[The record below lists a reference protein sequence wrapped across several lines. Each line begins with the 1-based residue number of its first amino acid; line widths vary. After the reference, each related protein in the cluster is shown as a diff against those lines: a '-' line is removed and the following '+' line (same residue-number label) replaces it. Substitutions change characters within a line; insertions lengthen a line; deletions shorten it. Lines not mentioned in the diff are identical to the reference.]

1 MKVVGRPAVRRC
13 LRVSVLC
20 GSLALLLAACASGSP
35 NAISHTRAGRV
46 AGGGGSGSSGGVPR
60 GTAPSTTTTTV
71 PPTTTTVPPTTTTTL
86 APEQPGWSTVST
98 GPHGIAI
105 DERTFPQTDGTQ
117 VVVVRFLYNHVDYS
131 LHVGSQDPPTGQ
143 AMIGPDSGPA
153 IGAAE
158 RPLLLACFNGG
169 FKASSGAGGFE
180 VYGQVLTPLA
190 NGLASLVIDTA
201 GVGYVGV
208 WGQDVPPP
216 RISVTSVRQNLPPL
230 VEGGQPSSQAG
241 AVSAWGATLGGG
253 AYVARSALG
262 EDASGN
268 LLYAASMSTVPT
280 DLAAALISAGAMRA
294 MELDINPEWVQMDTA
309 ATPGAALVAQIPGQN
324 RPADQCE
331 SGWTRDFVA
340 VLSIG

>member
-1 MKVVGRPAVRRC
+1 MPPGPGLVRLAGVAAGL
-13 LRVSVLC
+13 LRL
-20 GSLALLLAACASGSP
+20 GKPERDIPHEGG
-35 NAISHTRAGRV
+35 TRRRRRREWV
-46 AGGGGSGSSGGVPR
+46 IGGVPR

-86 APEQPGWSTVST
+86 APEEPGWSTLST

-143 AMIGPDSGPA
+143 AVIGPDSGPA

-169 FKASSGAGGFE
+169 FKASSGVGGFE

-216 RISVTSVRQNLPPL
+216 GISVTSVRQNLPPL
-230 VEGGQPSSQAG
+230 VEGGQPSPQAG

-262 EDASGN
+262 EDAFGN

-331 SGWTRDFVA
+331 SGWTRDFIA